1 MPVNRNGSRMKSIA
15 ALGATAFAVVALAT
29 VANSQAPA
37 DPEPDPALLAALM
50 DEGATVYRSNC
61 HGCHG
66 ADGEGQPPAQ
76 DAAPALAGNSSLRS
90 VGVIVFQVINGGD
103 YMPPFGGLSNQQ
115 IAAVAT
121 YIRNSFGNDFGIATE
136 EDVAN

>member
-37 DPEPDPALLAALM
+37 DPDPEPDPALLAALM
-50 DEGATVYRSNC
+50 DGGATVYRSNC

-76 DAAPALAGNSSLRS
+76 DAAPGARRE
-90 VGVIVFQVINGGD
+90 F
-103 YMPPFGGLSNQQ
+103 
-115 IAAVAT
+115 
-121 YIRNSFGNDFGIATE
+121 
-136 EDVAN
+136 

>member
-1 MPVNRNGSRMKSIA
+1 MKVNHRHR
-15 ALGATAFAVVALAT
+15 T
-29 VANSQAPA
+29 Q
-37 DPEPDPALLAALM
+37 
-50 DEGATVYRSNC
+50 R
-61 HGCHG
+61 
-66 ADGEGQPPAQ
+66 
-76 DAAPALAGNSSLRS
+76 PALAGNSSLRS